1 MLATEVVATVWAADP
16 DITFVASLGTATSAV
31 RAVTNDGPH
40 LCIAGAM
47 GCALAVA
54 IGLAESTT
62 REIVAI
68 LGDGELAM
76 GAGSL
81 WTLAALRP
89 ANLRVVVLADGKY
102 SITGG
107 QNLGINLQAAAV
119 AAILGL
125 RSAKVETESALS
137 REFFGIGRPALI
149 EAVVT
154 HHIWP
159 GPSAF
164 VDPNAVRIRL
174 ADALRAHQAA
184 YGGSA

>member
-1 MLATEVVATVWAADP
+1 MLATDVVSTLWNAEPNIV
-16 DITFVASLGTATSAV
+16 FVGSLGTATSAV

-47 GCALAVA
+47 GCALAAA

-76 GAGSL
+76 GVGSL
-81 WTLAALRP
+81 WMLSALRP
-89 ANLRVVVLADGKY
+89 RNLRVVVLADGRY

-107 QNLGINLQAAAV
+107 QSLGADLRLAGVSEA
-119 AAILGL
+119 LGL
-125 RSAKVETESALS
+125 GAANVMTPDELQTA
-137 REFFGIGRPALI
+137 FGSLPRPSVI
-149 EAVVT
+149 EALVSR
-154 HHIWP
+154 HEWP

-164 VDPNAVRIRL
+164 VDPNRVRLRL
-174 ADALRAHQAA
+174 AEELRR
-184 YGGSA
+184 SI

>member
-1 MLATEVVATVWAADP
+1 MMLATEIVATVWAADP
-16 DITFVASLGTATSAV
+16 NVIFVASLGTATSAV
-31 RAVTNDGPH
+31 REVTNDGAH

-54 IGLAESTT
+54 IGLAESTS

-89 ANLRVVVLADGKY
+89 ANLRVIVLADGKY

-107 QNLGINLQAAAV
+107 QNLGIDLQAAAV
-119 AAILGL
+119 AATLGL
-125 RSAKVETESALS
+125 RSAKVETESALTQAFVAA
-137 REFFGIGRPALI
+137 ERPALI
-149 EAVVT
+149 EAIVT
-154 HHIWP
+154 RHVWP

-164 VDPNAVRIRL
+164 VDPNTVRIRL
-174 ADALRAHQAA
+174 ADALRAR
-184 YGGSA
+184 